1 MIIVKFK
8 NIQKKCEVT
17 LKELVALLCCVQ
29 IEMCVLDPFSFSGD
43 YKMTSEYLKF
53 KRRGINL

>member
-8 NIQKKCEVT
+8 KIQKKCEVT

-43 YKMTSEYLKF
+43 Y
-53 KRRGINL
+53 